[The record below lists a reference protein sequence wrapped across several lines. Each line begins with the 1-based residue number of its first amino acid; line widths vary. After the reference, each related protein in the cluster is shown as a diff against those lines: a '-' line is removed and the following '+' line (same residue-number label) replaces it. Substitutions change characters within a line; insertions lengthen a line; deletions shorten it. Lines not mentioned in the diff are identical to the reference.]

1 MVWNGQSQFCT
12 AWRGLAWPTS
22 IFCLPGMV
30 WIGES
35 HFCSRGGQPPP
46 LLACMRVN
54 LWPPVAKPLKHRP
67 AFCSRVASKAFLI
80 NLSIHKNAGYHSAM
94 TFEKP
99 FNQIEGPSLIVRLSY
114 LSKLI
119 WRCFKLRASIAK

>member
-1 MVWNGQSQFCT
+1 MAKVNFVLPGVVWLGQRQFFACL
-12 AWRGLAWPTS
+12 AWSGLAKVT
-22 IFCLPGMV
+22 FVPG
-30 WIGES
+30 
-35 HFCSRGGQPPP
+35 GGAPPP
-46 LLACMRVN
+46 LMACMRVN